1 MLYIASMIALFIFC
15 AYNLNHLCCLIL
27 GIHPGVIPHG
37 GIHPDVIL
45 HFGIPPFGIP
55 HGGIPPFGIPPF
67 GIHWGWIHWVVY
79 WGGVH
84 LGFTGWILGK
94 KKTK

>member
-37 GIHPDVIL
+37 GIHPGVIPHGGIHPDVIL

-55 HGGIPPFGIPPF
+55 PFGIPPF
-67 GIHWGWIHWVVY
+67 GIHRGWIH
-79 WGGVH
+79 
-84 LGFTGWILGK
+84 
-94 KKTK
+94 